1 MVRQSQSH
9 SHRSRHQLP
18 LPLPRTWGGSR
29 KNAGRKRAPGTRPPA
44 PHRTRPVHRKGEPVH
59 VTLRARPGIPS
70 LRGGVLFSAVRAS
83 LAAASKP
90 AFRLV
95 QFSVQ
100 ADHLHLLVE
109 GSDKRSLALGLRG
122 LAIRVARAVNRVRGR
137 PGKVWGDRYHAR
149 ALAKPR
155 EVRNALVYVLMNF
168 RKHLRHQPRGLD
180 PCSSAPWFDGFRDV
194 QSTHLPRAPDRPE
207 TPPVAASRTWLASV
221 GWRRHGL
228 IGVHERPAGAE

>member
-1 MVRQSQSH
+1 MF
-9 SHRSRHQLP
+9 P
-18 LPLPRTWGGSR
+18 
-29 KNAGRKRAPGTRPPA
+29 
-44 PHRTRPVHRKGEPVH
+44 
-59 VTLRARPGIPS
+59 
-70 LRGGVLFSAVRAS
+70 AVRAS

-109 GSDKRSLALGLRG
+109 SSDKRSLALGLRG
-122 LAIRVARAVNRVRGR
+122 LAIRVARAVNRTLGR

-149 ALAKPR
+149 ALEKPR

-180 PCSSAPWFDGFRDV
+180 PCSSAAWFDGFRDV
-194 QSTHLPRAPDRPE
+194 QAAQLPRAPDRPE
-207 TPPVAASRTWLASV
+207 TSPVAVSRTWLASL